1 MKNLFLT
8 AAFVFIAVVSYGQ
21 TFTFTGI
28 VSPKGS
34 SFTLDEIQKDPEF
47 YGFSA
52 EDIREMKTWTIK
64 LTDKDGG
71 LEILSNN
78 LGNAI
83 YEGMFFT
90 KDPEEDNLFIYEND
104 DVRYDITLK
113 TTLGYYRSFILDI
126 YEDEAFWWFNK
137 DMKKQFGF
145 MFERK

>member
-8 AAFVFIAVVSYGQ
+8 AVFAFIAVFSYGQ
-21 TFTFTGI
+21 TFTCTGI
-28 VSPKGS
+28 ISPKGS

-47 YGFSA
+47 FGLSA
-52 EDIREMKTWTIK
+52 KDIREMKTWIIK

-78 LGNAI
+78 LGNKI
-83 YEGMFFT
+83 RKGMFFT
-90 KDPEEDNLFIYEND
+90 KDSGKENLFIYED
-104 DVRYDITLK
+104 DNIRYDITLK

-137 DMKKQFGF
+137 NMKKQFGF
-145 MFERK
+145 MFVRK